1 MMGLSPSEL
10 IFQKRENELLSTFFN
25 SITGGSGGTR
35 RYLTSKRSF
44 YLFKR
49 LISGF
54 SMRVVSGNHYF
65 QKLNQGW
72 KQMFPLNVL
81 PPEILAVLCSQTVA
95 A

>member
-10 IFQKRENELLSTFFN
+10 ILQKRENELPSTFFN

-54 SMRVVSGNHYF
+54 SMRVMSGNHYF
-65 QKLNQGW
+65 QKLNQGVET
-72 KQMFPLNVL
+72 NV
-81 PPEILAVLCSQTVA
+81 PFICFTS
-95 A
+95 